1 MIISNTGNRRILWL
15 ISLVIA
21 GETIFFLPFV
31 IARIFRPT
39 LLHVFGVS
47 NTELGTY
54 FSVYGIVAMVSYFL
68 GGPLADRFP
77 SRYLLSSALWLTT
90 LGGFT
95 MWIVPFKEIL
105 IFLYAFWGFTTIL
118 LFWAALIRTT
128 REWGGESLQGRAF
141 GWLEGGR
148 GATAAMLGTLTLFVF
163 SNFDAGSA
171 QVVDVT
177 TERINAYRNV
187 ILLTSIFT
195 LISGVLIW
203 FFVPDNKQYR
213 LSNPIKLNQIG
224 YLLTLPSVWL
234 LAIIIICAYV
244 GYKITD
250 DFSLYANQVI
260 GFNEVQ
266 SAGVGTSALWMR
278 ALTAIL
284 AGYLADKL
292 RSSKLI
298 CVCFAFA
305 ALGGVFVASGI
316 FESIILMMLLNLV
329 VVMIG
334 VFGLRALYF
343 TLIHE
348 ANIPMQYTGTVV
360 GIVSVLG
367 FTPDIFMSPW
377 MGILLDRNFGS
388 EGHRYVFLVLTL
400 FAMVGFIASIGF
412 MLINK
417 RRITN

>member
-1 MIISNTGNRRILWL
+1 MIIPKPGNRRTFWL
-15 ISLVIA
+15 ISLIIA

-39 LLHVFGVS
+39 LLHVFDIS
-47 NTELGTY
+47 NTELGTF
-54 FSVYGIVAMVSYFL
+54 FSVYGVVAMVSYFL

-77 SRYLLSSALWLTT
+77 SRNLLSSALWLTA

-95 MWIVPFKEIL
+95 MWAVPFKEVL
-105 IFLYAFWGFTTIL
+105 IFLYAFWGVTTIL

-128 REWGGESLQGRAF
+128 REWGGENLQGLAF

-148 GATAAMLGTLTLFVF
+148 GATAALLGTVTLFVF
-163 SNFDAGSA
+163 SDFDAGTLQA
-171 QVVDVT
+171 VNIT
-177 TERINAYRNV
+177 TERISAYRNV

-195 LISGVLIW
+195 FVSGILIW
-203 FFVPDNKQYR
+203 FLVPDNKENR
-213 LSNPIKLNQIG
+213 LSHNIKLNQISH
-224 YLLTLPSVWL
+224 LLTIPSVWL

-260 GFNEVQ
+260 GFNEVE

-278 ALTAIL
+278 ALAAVL
-284 AGYLADKL
+284 AGYMVDKI
-292 RSSKLI
+292 RASKLI
-298 CVCFAFA
+298 GICFAIA
-305 ALGGVFVASGI
+305 ALGGFLVASGI
-316 FESIILMMLLNLV
+316 LESMVLMMLLNLA
-329 VVMIG
+329 VVMVG

-360 GIVSVLG
+360 GIVSVMG

-377 MGILLDRNFGS
+377 MGILLDRNLGS
-388 EGHRYVFLVLTL
+388 EGHRYVFLVLSL
-400 FAMVGFIASIGF
+400 FAVVGFIASLCF
-412 MLINK
+412 TLINK
-417 RRITN
+417 QRYTN